1 MKHRYAI
8 SGRQLGVSLIELM
21 IALVI
26 ASLLILGLVEVFA
39 ASRTAYQLS
48 EGLSRVQENGRF
60 AVDYIQRDFRLSG
73 HLGCV
78 NDQARFLPENDAG
91 TRSAIASTFLTQTDQ
106 IANSYAGSAA
116 DPVPHY
122 LRFDMPLQAYE
133 ANGTGPGTTYS
144 LPQDPVLDNTAG
156 NWTPALPAELSDA
169 LNNRIGGS
177 DILVLRQFSALGA
190 QVVSF
195 TPGDPT
201 ATIVVNTAQWTRMN
215 TGIPNPGL
223 YGVADCL
230 NAGVFHAATADA
242 AGNISITQDGVINKS
257 AMAGY
262 ESYVP
267 GQASV
272 YVAESL
278 VYYVGLNGSGAP
290 ALFRMRFNIVPG
302 GTDVVSDPEE
312 LVEGVES
319 LQLRFG
325 QDSRNLPTQRPSG
338 NMGDSYTAAT
348 LLTPG
353 GDIANAWRRVGLVQ
367 VGLVARSANPAA
379 AEARDTDIAAPLHAV
394 GVTMTPPA
402 DGRYRAVYE
411 STIALRNRL
420 FGH

>member
-1 MKHRYAI
+1 MAMA
-8 SGRQLGVSLIELM
+8 GRQVGVSLIELM

-91 TRSAIASTFLTQTDQ
+91 TRSALASTFLTQPDQ
-106 IANSYAGSAA
+106 VANNYAGSV

-133 ANGTGPGTTYS
+133 ANGTGPNTTYA
-144 LPQDPVLDNTAG
+144 LPQDPVKDPDAN
-156 NWTPALPAELSDA
+156 NWTPALPPALSSA
-169 LNNRIGGS
+169 LKDRIGGS

-195 TPGDPT
+195 TPGDPN
-201 ATIVVNTAQWTRMN
+201 AGIVVNTAQWTRMN

-223 YGVADCL
+223 FGIADCL
-230 NAGVFHAATADA
+230 SAGVFHAAAADA
-242 AGNISITQDGVINKS
+242 AGNITVVKDGAINKS

-278 VYYVGLNGSGAP
+278 VYYVGLNDSGSP

-302 GTDVVSDPEE
+302 GAVMTENREE
-312 LVEGVES
+312 LVEGIES

-348 LLTPG
+348 LLAPS

-411 STIALRNRL
+411 STVALRNRL